1 MKTYVY
7 LVSYHFQCQGNS
19 GIGNRVMKCS
29 SKIDSELKIRHIEN
43 TVEKDNKLISV
54 AIINIQ
60 LLKTNKEK

>member
-19 GIGNRVMKCS
+19 GFGNHIKEYS
-29 SKIDSELKIRHIEN
+29 SKIDSALKIRNIEN
-43 TVEKDNKLISV
+43 IVEKDNKLISV
-54 AIINIQ
+54 AIINVQ